1 MKSLLPLWHLAKL
14 TWYEWAM
21 REIHPLHADVP
32 QIINSIAD
40 LKALRGAS

>member
-14 TWYEWAM
+14 TWYEWAL

-32 QIINSIAD
+32 HIVRTIAH
-40 LKALRGAS
+40 LEAQRRPA